1 MQLYIVRAESVNT
14 YFQTQKVYPQ
24 LQSLLLTEFSTNF
37 QVLCYFL
44 CLEFSDFSWPTNVWF
59 LAWSFA
65 TLNTKSCELL
75 EVDLAIL

>member
-44 CLEFSDFSWPTNVWF
+44 CLEFSDFSWPTNVWL

-65 TLNTKSCELL
+65 TLNIKSCELL